1 LTNEK
6 IRSKHEKI
14 SFNVSSILES
24 LPPIKK
30 SDLTPTEQKAYLNLS
45 VEFKRMVESTENY
58 LIAANKWS
66 QSLPK
71 RLANLGLT
79 EEEWDRISIIGD
91 NDKEIQNQVIKL
103 IERLHEFDYFTNS
116 KKDSG

>member
-1 LTNEK
+1 MTNEK
-6 IRSKHEKI
+6 ASSKPEKI
-14 SFNVSSILES
+14 SLNISSILES
-24 LPPIKK
+24 LPSIKK
-30 SDLTPTEQKAYLNLS
+30 SDLTPTEQKAYLHLS
-45 VEFKRMVESTENY
+45 IEFKRMVDSTENY

-71 RLANLGLT
+71 KLANLGLT

-103 IERLHEFDYFTNS
+103 IERLYEFDYF
-116 KKDSG
+116 KDNKNNLS